1 MLRPPRLN
9 IRYSGEDEILRCHA
23 PYAGRREGLIGTVQS
38 RPEKGQ
44 IVAKNDGREKN
55 QDQHDDDLCGRCRD
69 ESHLRHDEGESGG
82 MGGKEDAR
90 GANHY
95 ERSGDGNVRD
105 AQDQYEMN
113 EKVHSPLH
121 SLRDPMTQARREPP
135 LPPRLVSRRN
145 EGGSATLPRVEI
157 ERVPE
162 VPKETSATEK
172 EGSVRAS

>member
-1 MLRPPRLN
+1 MLTLRPPRLN

-23 PYAGRREGLIGTVQS
+23 PYAVRREDLIGTVQS

-44 IVAKNDGREKN
+44 IVAKNDEREKY

-69 ESHLRHDEGESGG
+69 ESHLLQDEGESDG

-95 ERSGDGNVRD
+95 GRNGDGNVRD

-121 SLRDPMTQARREPP
+121 SLRDLMTRARREPP
-135 LPPRLVSRRN
+135 LPPDLCRAAMKEVVLHCHGWKLNGFQRSRKKHRQQRKKV
-145 EGGSATLPRVEI
+145 L
-157 ERVPE
+157 
-162 VPKETSATEK
+162 
-172 EGSVRAS
+172 